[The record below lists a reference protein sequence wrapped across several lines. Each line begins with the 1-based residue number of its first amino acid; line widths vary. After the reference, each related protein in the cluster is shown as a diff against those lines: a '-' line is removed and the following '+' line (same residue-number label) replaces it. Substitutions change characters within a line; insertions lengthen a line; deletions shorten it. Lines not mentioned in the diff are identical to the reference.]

1 MDGLPLS
8 SLEQGD
14 DLGDPFSKAWEKG
27 IGWLIDEPQGMF
39 VERYLRGDMAIVLRL
54 REPAGSG
61 ETILDG
67 LRWTPFVG
75 QSERRLKVTPCRF
88 WGRLRVCSAHWVV
101 RRYYSSNH

>member
-8 SLEQGD
+8 NLEQGD

-27 IGWLIDEPQGMF
+27 IGRLIDEPQGMF

-61 ETILDG
+61 ETIQDG
-67 LRWTPFVG
+67 LIIHLPVETHEP
-75 QSERRLKVTPCRF
+75 PAACRAK
-88 WGRLRVCSAHWVV
+88 LII
-101 RRYYSSNH
+101 